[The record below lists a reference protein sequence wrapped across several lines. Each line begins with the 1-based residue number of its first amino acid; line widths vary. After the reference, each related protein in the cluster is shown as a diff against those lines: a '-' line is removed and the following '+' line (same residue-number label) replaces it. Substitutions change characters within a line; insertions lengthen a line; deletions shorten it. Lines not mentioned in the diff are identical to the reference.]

1 MKGNPEEAVK
11 NNAHTL
17 FFQCGLGHMM
27 GLDVHDMED
36 LGEQYIGYTEEEPKD
51 TKTFGLKSLRLGK
64 ALESGYVVTVEP
76 GIYMIPE
83 LIDIWQAEN
92 KNAEY
97 INYDKVNEYRN
108 FGGVR
113 VEDDF
118 LITDDGYKLLGN
130 GLITTVDEIE
140 NYRAEHL
147 A

>member
-1 MKGNPEEAVK
+1 
-11 NNAHTL
+11 
-17 FFQCGLGHMM
+17 MM

-64 ALESGYVVTVEP
+64 TLETGFVLTVEP

-83 LIDIWQAEN
+83 LIDIWQSEN
-92 KNAEY
+92 KNAEF

-118 LITDDGYKLLGN
+118 
-130 GLITTVDEIE
+130 
-140 NYRAEHL
+140 
-147 A
+147 